1 MQDVRTR
8 LAKRRWDFQR
18 FGISPKG
25 LFLRLGL
32 GGVDPVVSISIPKAG
47 THLTES
53 ILCRHPLYYRRLTR
67 TMWGEESRRL
77 EKHLKRARPGQ
88 ILCTHS
94 YFSDERLDIIKRAGA
109 RMILTVRDPRD
120 ILLSDAHYL
129 YSNRSHPLHERF
141 RMMDNVDDRA
151 MLLIQ
156 GDQSAG
162 IIPFPELLRNFS
174 GWLATDAIV
183 LHYEDLVSSS
193 LSRAEVVGDMFR
205 RLGAPVDGREL
216 RRISANA
223 VSRTSPT
230 FRRGRIGEWRAE
242 LGADVLSAL
251 QASAADQ
258 IALFGHTASEGFEP
272 PS

>member
-8 LAKRRWDFQR
+8 LATRRWDFQR
-18 FGISPKG
+18 FGITPRG
-25 LFLRLGL
+25 VYLRLGL
-32 GGVDPVVSISIPKAG
+32 ACVDPVVSISVPKAG

-53 ILCRHPLYYRRLTR
+53 ILCRHPLYYRRFTR

-77 EKHLKRARPGQ
+77 ERHLKRARPGQ
-88 ILCTHS
+88 VLCTHS
-94 YFSDERLDIIKRAGA
+94 YYSDELRDVITSADA
-109 RMILTVRDPRD
+109 RMILTIRDPRD
-120 ILLSDAHYL
+120 VLLSAAHYI
-129 YSNRSHPLHERF
+129 YSNRSHWLHERF
-141 RMMDNVDDRA
+141 RMLDDVDDRA

-156 GDQSAG
+156 GDPSVG
-162 IIPFPELLRNFS
+162 LMPFPELLSKFS

-183 LHYEDLVSSS
+183 LHYEDLVGSS
-193 LSRAEVVGDMFR
+193 LSRAKVIGDMFR

-216 RRISANA
+216 QRISANA

-230 FRRGRIGEWRAE
+230 FRRGRIGDWRAE

-258 IALFGHTASEGFEP
+258 IALFGHTASEGSDS